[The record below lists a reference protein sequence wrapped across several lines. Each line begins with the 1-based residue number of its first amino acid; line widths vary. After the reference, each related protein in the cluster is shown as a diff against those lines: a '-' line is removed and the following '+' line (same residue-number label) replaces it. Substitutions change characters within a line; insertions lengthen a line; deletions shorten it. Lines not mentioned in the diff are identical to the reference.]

1 VSSTIETQPVFPLK
15 SSPFRI
21 FSLSP
26 QLPLAEIKIFAGL

>member
-1 VSSTIETQPVFPLK
+1 MGSYAVAQPHLPLD

-21 FSLSP
+21 FSFLA